1 MNRLHR
7 GLRATLLGLTVNTLL
22 AGGKLA
28 AGFIGHSSALV
39 ADGVESVADILSSIV
54 VLQSVVVASEPAD
67 EDHPYGHGKA
77 EPIAAAVVS
86 GMMLLAAVWIL
97 VAAVAGMI
105 GPRLSPQPFT
115 LVVLVLAVFVKEGL
129 FRFVSRE
136 AARTQSSAMRADA
149 WHHRADMLTSLAAA
163 IGITF
168 ALVGGPRFAS
178 ADNVAAMVAAVIIG
192 RNGWYLLLPAVNE
205 LMDSS
210 PGRAV
215 VNLIRRAAE
224 GTPGVDAV
232 EKCLARKMGHRYH
245 VEMHVEVDPEMTVR
259 RSHEIAHQVKDR
271 VCTEVPAVSDVL
283 VHIEPRGQKQAMK
296 GKKTKMEDRR

>member
-28 AGFIGHSSALV
+28 AGLLGNSNALV
-39 ADGVESVADILSSIV
+39 ADGVESLADILSSIV
-54 VLQSVVVASEPAD
+54 VLRGVVVASEPAD

-77 EPIAAAVVS
+77 EPIAAAIVS
-86 GMMLLAAVWIL
+86 GLMLAAAVWIAFDAVVGVTRPRSSPQAFTLAVL
-97 VAAVAGMI
+97 VA
-105 GPRLSPQPFT
+105 
-115 LVVLVLAVFVKEGL
+115 AVFVKEGL

-136 AARTQSSAMRADA
+136 AAKTQSTAMRADA
-149 WHHRADMLTSLAAA
+149 WHHRTDMLTSLAAA

-168 ALVGGPRFAS
+168 ALVGGQRFAP
-178 ADNVAAMVAAVIIG
+178 ADNVAAMVAAAIIA
-192 RNGWYLLLPAVNE
+192 RNGWLLLRPAVNE
-205 LMDSS
+205 LMDRA

-215 VNLIRRAAE
+215 VNQIRRAAE
-224 GTPGVDAV
+224 ATPGVDAV
-232 EKCLARKMGHRYH
+232 EKCLVRKMGHRYY

-259 RSHEIAHQVKDR
+259 RSHEIAHQVKDH

-283 VHIEPRGQKQAMK
+283 VHIEPSGQRQAAR
-296 GKKTKMEDRR
+296 GKKTKREDRR